1 MKYKHAIVISR
12 SVDRK
17 DSSLVVRLSEMDKPD
32 INWKNE
38 ETAKATAK
46 AWDES
51 FKEYPARDI
60 NEWWNFMGTMIAKRD
75 PQFKTE
81 RAFSEILR
89 NEGVSIDPSKVGV
102 QEKYCLIK
110 CVTHND
116 CDKAEECL
124 HPKQYA
130 VLL

>member
-1 MKYKHAIVISR
+1 MNFKHAIVITR

-17 DSSLVVRLSEMDKPD
+17 DNSLVVRLSKMEKPD

-38 ETAKATAK
+38 ETAKETAK
-46 AWDES
+46 IWDES
-51 FKEYPARDI
+51 FKEYPVI
-60 NEWWNFMGTMIAKRD
+60 NPYEWFDFMGIMIAKRD

-89 NEGVSIDPSKVGV
+89 NEGVKIDASKVGV
-102 QEKYCLIK
+102 REITTCYAFKQA
-110 CVTHND
+110 N
-116 CDKAEECL
+116 
-124 HPKQYA
+124 PKQYA